1 MLIANAQT
9 FLNNSLIYS
18 KQQGQQFIF
27 ENSLTTAA
35 AAMIHCNLNFE
46 NLIRVLLYSNKLTC
60 FVNKLN

>member
-1 MLIANAQT
+1 MIITNAQT

-27 ENSLTTAA
+27 EYSPTTAAAA

-46 NLIRVLLYSNKLTC
+46 YLIRVC
-60 FVNKLN
+60 IVVFQ